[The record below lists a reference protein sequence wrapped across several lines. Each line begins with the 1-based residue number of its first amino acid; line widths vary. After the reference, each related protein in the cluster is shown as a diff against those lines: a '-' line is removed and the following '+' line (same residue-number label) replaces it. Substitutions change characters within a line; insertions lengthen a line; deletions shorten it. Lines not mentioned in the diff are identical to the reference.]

1 MRITTVPM
9 ISQLIASFFHLPLCL
24 LLTFKADM
32 GIYGLGLATS
42 ITNFNLLL
50 LTIIQCCFNKKVK
63 QAVTC
68 PGKESLR
75 GWGEY
80 LKVAIP
86 SAVILCSEWWA
97 FEVLTIVAGLISV
110 EAQAVQTTVT
120 SVSALMS
127 EIPLSYQEA
136 TAAIIGNCIGA
147 NNVPLAI
154 RFYKLSSWI
163 TVITVVVL
171 QLVILFGRYAI
182 ATYYLAQEESQ

>member
-9 ISQLIASFFHLPLCL
+9 ISQLIASLFHLPMCL
-24 LLTFKADM
+24 LFTFKADM

-50 LTIIQCCFNKKVK
+50 LTVIQCCFNKKVK

-68 PGKESLR
+68 PGKESFR

-97 FEVLTIVAGLISV
+97 FEILTIIAGLISV
-110 EAQAVQTTVT
+110 EAQAV
-120 SVSALMS
+120 
-127 EIPLSYQEA
+127 
-136 TAAIIGNCIGA
+136 
-147 NNVPLAI
+147 
-154 RFYKLSSWI
+154 
-163 TVITVVVL
+163 
-171 QLVILFGRYAI
+171 
-182 ATYYLAQEESQ
+182 